1 MHIVSMVLYY
11 SLYSSMILLSV
22 YLRIINV
29 PGKKNVNRYAQIADN
44 CRKDGRTMVKV
55 LKHLGPVKSDVDIER
70 YRRIFAMEEQ
80 KALIENA
87 DLRKLDI
94 LPPKEYGMIYAS
106 RILCSYNGLD
116 QVFNLLGDHS
126 DIIFLEAVSRLIYPS
141 SDYAL
146 LRLSDRIECPIK
158 DMKKDRIYAALD
170 ALIERKDEIEESI
183 VKILKPDMRRVY
195 YDLTSTYFEGKE
207 KNDLVMFGY
216 SRDRKKG
223 KRQINVGLMMVDGIP
238 IHHQVFPGNT
248 VDPKTLRPIS
258 EELRH
263 KFHVK
268 RVIFIGDRAFG
279 RKPSLQYMDK
289 NEYIT
294 AVYRWDQPYRSI
306 LTSTEFRDE
315 DYLKD
320 LDLCAREVDVKWNVR
335 GLSKSETKR
344 SRNRR
349 AVAVYSPEREK
360 EDIADMEEKVSI
372 VKSIIDSGKKGSD
385 LINALGK
392 LRSYTISNGTK
403 INEKKIADMK
413 KLAGRFM
420 IVSNTDLSIT
430 DMVKRY
436 KDLWRIERS
445 FRTIKSFLE
454 IRPVY
459 HRKEERIEAHVFVC
473 VLSLLIS
480 RLFEKAMDEKM
491 TISVISDMLSEL
503 KAIPVRTSDGI
514 ITLRSESENARK
526 LLDIMKI
533 PYPGK
538 ILNSIL
544 ID

>member
-335 GLSKSETKR
+335 GLSKSEIKR

-372 VKSIIDSGKKGSD
+372 VKSIIDSGKKDSD

-392 LRSYTISNGTK
+392 LRSCTISNGTS

-413 KLAGRFM
+413 KIAGRFM
-420 IVSNTDLSIT
+420 IVSDTDLSIT
-430 DMVKRY
+430 DMVKGY

-491 TISVISDMLSEL
+491 TISSIADALSEL
-503 KAIPVRTSDGI
+503 KAIPVMIPEGEI
-514 ITLRSESENARK
+514 VLRSESENARK
-526 LLDIMKI
+526 ILESMKM

-538 ILNSIL
+538 ILDSVPTK
-544 ID
+544 

>member
-1 MHIVSMVLYY
+1 MYY
-11 SLYSSMILLSV
+11 SSV
-22 YLRIINV
+22 RLRINKIKR
-29 PGKKNVNRYAQIADN
+29 GKSVLEYAQIVQDYVEEG
-44 CRKDGRTMVKV
+44 KEKTKIV
-55 LKHLGPVKSDVDIER
+55 KHLGRVRSDTDIER
-70 YRRIFAMEEQ
+70 YRKIFALEKQ
-80 KALIENA
+80 KDHVARA
-87 DLRKLDI
+87 DLRNLDI
-94 LPPKEYGMIYAS
+94 MSPREYGMIYAS
-106 RILCSYNGLD
+106 QVLCHDLGLD
-116 QVFNLLGDHS
+116 QVFEMLGEYS
-126 DIIFLEAVSRLIYPS
+126 EIIFLSVISRIIYPS
-141 SDYAL
+141 SDIAL
-146 LRLSDRIECPIK
+146 LRISEKIQYNVQK
-158 DMKKDRIYAALD
+158 MSKDRIYAALD
-170 ALIERKDEIEESI
+170 ALIEKKDEIEESI
-183 VKILKPDMRRVY
+183 VKTLKPDMRRVY

-216 SRDRKKG
+216 SRDRKRG
-223 KRQINVGLMMVDGIP
+223 KKQINVGLMMADGIP
-238 IHHQVFPGNT
+238 IHHRVFPGNT

-258 EELRH
+258 EDLRH
-263 KFHVK
+263 KFHVR

-279 RKPSLQYMDK
+279 RRPSLQYMDK

-306 LTSTEFRDE
+306 LTSTEFSENDC
-315 DYLKD
+315 LKD
-320 LDLCAREVDVKWNVR
+320 IDLYAREVDVKWNAR
-335 GLSKSETKR
+335 GLSKSEIKR
-344 SRNRR
+344 TRNRR

-360 EDIADMEEKVSI
+360 EDIADIEEKVSI

-385 LINALGK
+385 LINTLGN
-392 LRSYTISNGTK
+392 LRRYTIPGGTR

-413 KLAGRFM
+413 GLAGRFM
-420 IVSNTDLSIT
+420 IVSDTDLSIT
-430 DMVKRY
+430 DMVKGY

-544 ID
+544 TD

>member
-335 GLSKSETKR
+335 GLSKSEIKR

-403 INEKKIADMK
+403 INEKKISDMK

-514 ITLRSESENARK
+514 ITLRSESENAKK

>member
-335 GLSKSETKR
+335 GLSKSEIKR

-514 ITLRSESENARK
+514 ITLRSESENAKK

>member
-335 GLSKSETKR
+335 GLSKSEIKR

>member
-1 MHIVSMVLYY
+1 MYY
-11 SLYSSMILLSV
+11 SSV
-22 YLRIINV
+22 RLRINKIKR
-29 PGKKNVNRYAQIADN
+29 GKSVLEYAQIVQDYVEEG
-44 CRKDGRTMVKV
+44 KEKTKIV
-55 LKHLGPVKSDVDIER
+55 KHLGRIRSDTDLER
-70 YRRIFAMEEQ
+70 YRKMFALEKQ
-80 KALIENA
+80 KDHIARA
-87 DLRKLDI
+87 DLRNLDI
-94 LPPKEYGMIYAS
+94 KPPREYGMIYAS
-106 RILCSYNGLD
+106 QVLCHDLGID
-116 QVFNLLGDHS
+116 QVFEILGEYS
-126 DIIFLEAVSRLIYPS
+126 EIIFLSVISRIISPS
-141 SDYAL
+141 SDIAL
-146 LRLSDRIECPIK
+146 LRISEK
-158 DMKKDRIYAALD
+158 VQYTVQKMSKDRIYAALD
-170 ALIERKDEIEESI
+170 RLIEKKDEIEESI
-183 VKILKPDMRRVY
+183 VKTLKPDMRRVY

-216 SRDRKKG
+216 SRDKKRG
-223 KRQINVGLMMVDGIP
+223 KKQINIGLMMADGIP

-248 VDPKTLRPIS
+248 IDPKTLRPIS
-258 EELRH
+258 EDLRH
-263 KFHVK
+263 KFHVR

-306 LTSTEFRDE
+306 LASTEFSENDC
-315 DYLKD
+315 LKD
-320 LDLCAREVDVKWNVR
+320 IDLYAREVDVKWNVR
-335 GLSKSETKR
+335 GLSRSEIKR

-392 LRSYTISNGTK
+392 LRSCTISNGTS

-413 KLAGRFM
+413 KIAGRFM
-420 IVSNTDLSIT
+420 IVSDTDLSIT
-430 DMVKRY
+430 DMVKGY

-491 TISVISDMLSEL
+491 TISSMADALSEL
-503 KAIPVRTSDGI
+503 KAIPVMIPEGEI
-514 ITLRSESENARK
+514 VLRSESDNARK
-526 LLDIMKI
+526 ILESMKI

-538 ILNSIL
+538 ILDSVPTK
-544 ID
+544 